1 MPGASMLA
9 PLRSF
14 KVNAHGLPRSC
25 VPLSMR
31 ASSRSFCCQLHDSS
45 RRSRIRGGLGVTC
58 QSKFYHVHSVS
69 EPHVRS
75 SASKLDHQ
83 HQPRG
88 LFVFQKSRRF
98 RLRVETKAVAAAAPA
113 AAAALSAVTPEA
125 IFSLATSFTLLYYAT
140 VICAARIWKPRRTQ
154 AFLTVYSLLMATGLA
169 VSLAAAGFTPAN
181 ALAFL
186 GGGGSFPPSLDA
198 WVSLFHENRPAVAV
212 SWVLLMGAD
221 AVVATVIALDAIRDH
236 VPCAHS
242 IGLCLF
248 FGPTARLC
256 HGLTLWATGVLRKL
270 GLTRARVASAPP
282 APSTKEP
289 RPGQASAAAAAAIRS
304 RAKAAKVFV
313 E

>member
-1 MPGASMLA
+1 MTTP
-9 PLRSF
+9 RS
-14 KVNAHGLPRSC
+14 HGL
-25 VPLSMR
+25 
-31 ASSRSFCCQLHDSS
+31 AS
-45 RRSRIRGGLGVTC
+45 RRSCTPQARGAAFGPRCVPFRRLRIRLLP
-58 QSKFYHVHSVS
+58 F
-69 EPHVRS
+69 E
-75 SASKLDHQ
+75 DHQ
-83 HQPRG
+83 HQPRV
-88 LFVFQKSRRF
+88 FVFQKSRSF
-98 RLRVETKAVAAAAPA
+98 RHRVETKAVAAPAA

-125 IFSLATSFTLLYYAT
+125 IFSLTTSFTLLYYAT

-270 GLTRARVASAPP
+270 GLTRARVASDPP

-289 RPGQASAAAAAAIRS
+289 RPGQASAAAAAAAAIRS

>member
-1 MPGASMLA
+1 MVLPQARGAAL
-9 PLRSF
+9 
-14 KVNAHGLPRSC
+14 GPRC
-25 VPLSMR
+25 VP
-31 ASSRSFCCQLHDSS
+31 F
-45 RRSRIRGGLGVTC
+45 RRLRIRLLP
-58 QSKFYHVHSVS
+58 F
-69 EPHVRS
+69 E
-75 SASKLDHQ
+75 DHQ

-88 LFVFQKSRRF
+88 LFVFQKSRR
-98 RLRVETKAVAAAAPA
+98 LRHGVETKAVGAPPPAA